1 VNPNE
6 QQNELSETP
15 TPWAMETMQ
24 LINKLTPDVQGKAF
38 DPDWFLLRQ
47 RLEEKEREL
56 SALKKVR
63 DEEKARTSE
72 ATRTLAV
79 EAIARRTAETEL
91 TSLRAKVEGARID
104 TLRLNWLESRCYS
117 YERSSTGKYAFSIL
131 QFIPDGHI
139 ALREAIDAALA
150 QLEEGK

>member
-91 TSLRAKVEGARID
+91 TSLRAKVRVARKALHKIAQNNCRPFDPRLSPTADARADID
-104 TLRLNWLESRCYS
+104 SME
-117 YERSSTGKYAFSIL
+117 
-131 QFIPDGHI
+131 
-139 ALREAIDAALA
+139 REAQAALA